1 MSTTTFFKWKKHV
14 QPINIP
20 TKYEQIFADE
30 KTQITY
36 IYPTFGIGQSS
47 WAAQCLV
54 TSLKWMF
61 LTFLNITLTLM
72 CFHTDG
78 TNNVRQWH
86 VGCSSHRIKLQLR
99 NQNQHNWRCSL
110 SCIWH
115 IAYHHDSAKISMAHG
130 LQSII
135 PTKNHCGFSC
145 PGILKSGVFSIDD
158 RAFWNFESTAL
169 QHSIKN
175 IVIVWIHVPYHPMF
189 LVLRM
194 CFCSV
199 TGVCF
204 VHLLFHWCFVIF
216 VDSKIKN
223 NNNPRYPNTCWEAIW
238 TPKPIPK
245 TPFTSGMTGC
255 LGNDTVQPK
264 TFDMS
269 LWSLRLSCHL
279 DVANHHRD
287 VLVGKLP
294 AR

>member
-1 MSTTTFFKWKKHV
+1 MRKHRLH
-14 QPINIP
+14 
-20 TKYEQIFADE
+20 
-30 KTQITY
+30 TY
-36 IYPTFGIGQSS
+36 IPPIPTFGIGQSS

-72 CFHTDG
+72 CFHTGG
-78 TNNVRQWH
+78 TNNVQWP
-86 VGCSSHRIKLQLR
+86 VGCSSHRIKWQLR

-115 IAYHHDSAKISMAHG
+115 IACHHDSAKISMAHG

-145 PGILKSGVFSIDD
+145 PGILKSTLQKESGFFFHRWLCILKFWEH
-158 RAFWNFESTAL
+158 RASTFHKEYSL
-169 QHSIKN
+169 NTHSISSHVFGVKN
-175 IVIVWIHVPYHPMF
+175 VFFVLLLVFALFIFCFIGVLSF
-189 LVLRM
+189 LSIPKLK
-194 CFCSV
+194 
-199 TGVCF
+199 T
-204 VHLLFHWCFVIF
+204 
-216 VDSKIKN
+216 
-223 NNNPRYPNTCWEAIW
+223 NNNPRYPNTSWEAIW